1 MKSDGKEMHISILQ
15 VSPTTILHMP
25 KSTVV
30 HNAKPT
36 TDRTVCASC
45 LVNKSE

>member
-1 MKSDGKEMHISILQ
+1 MKSDGKEIHISILQ

-36 TDRTVCASC
+36 TYTPHCMCKLPS
-45 LVNKSE
+45 K